1 MMYYT
6 CVLNKQIWPKAHSL
20 LLERLAHPRN
30 YVVGITAVCIAL
42 QILLTAAKNGKPYII
57 ANCAYRAKSPLGA
70 LAKKN
75 FLV

>member
-30 YVVGITAVCIAL
+30 YVVGITAVCIAR
-42 QILLTAAKNGKPYII
+42 QILLTQQKWKVVN
-57 ANCAYRAKSPLGA
+57 
-70 LAKKN
+70 
-75 FLV
+75 